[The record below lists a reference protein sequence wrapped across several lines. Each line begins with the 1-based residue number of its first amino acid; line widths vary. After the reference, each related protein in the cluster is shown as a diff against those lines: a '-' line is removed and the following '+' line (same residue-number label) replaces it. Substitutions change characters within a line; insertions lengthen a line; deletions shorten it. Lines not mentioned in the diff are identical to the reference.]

1 MKKQGRVRLGVKGHT
16 KKRLRKA
23 KPGSSA
29 SKGQLPSQKVDSV
42 EGKVQVNALTEAN
55 VEESL
60 LKVKGI
66 GNFEDRFEN
75 CEC

>member
-16 KKRLRKA
+16 KKQLRKA
-23 KPGSSA
+23 KSGA
-29 SKGQLPSQKVDSV
+29 SKGQSPRQKVDTV

-60 LKVKGI
+60 LKVKRI